1 MKNGKLYVY
10 PAKVTKG
17 DLGDSIV
24 EFRDVPEAATQ
35 VEKDEELQTLAA
47 DALITLFSD
56 YMETDELIPTAS
68 QPKKGEVLVELP
80 LSFVAKIILHN
91 AMLENRYRPVDIA
104 KSMGIPTSEVA
115 RITNPKHKT
124 KIDTIA
130 AAIKAAGG
138 RMELVS
144 I

>member
-56 YMETDELIPTAS
+56 YMETDELIPTA
-68 QPKKGEVLVELP
+68 L
-80 LSFVAKIILHN
+80 A
-91 AMLENRYRPVDIA
+91 
-104 KSMGIPTSEVA
+104 TS
-115 RITNPKHKT
+115 
-124 KIDTIA
+124 
-130 AAIKAAGG
+130 
-138 RMELVS
+138 S
-144 I
+144 

>member
-10 PAKVTKG
+10 PAKITKG

-24 EFRDVPEAATQ
+24 QFRDVPEAATQ
-35 VEKDEELQTLAA
+35 VGKDDDLKTLAA

-56 YMETDELIPTAS
+56 YMETDEIIPSAS
-68 QPKKGEVLVELP
+68 APRKGEVLIELP

-91 AMLENRYRPVDIA
+91 SMLENRYRQADIA
-104 KSMGIPTSEVA
+104 RSMGIPTSEVA
-115 RITNPKHKT
+115 RIVNPKNKT

-130 AAIKAAGG
+130 MAIKAAGG
-138 RMELVS
+138 RLVLMS
-144 I
+144 A